1 MSKTQKEVN
10 KTSSFKIMFSAPDL
24 GAVKTDE
31 CSEFVL
37 TVLKGNK
44 KPIPPYVWLI
54 SMQSASKCF
63 CRLNNLCPIADDCYG
78 LDYEDNP
85 MFRDATLRCRD
96 LDESAIDFLV
106 SEPKGASFLANELIK
121 RSNRAKND
129 DMRLKYLRF
138 NVTGD
143 LKSLEYLKFVESVSI
158 DLYEALGTVTVI
170 YSHNRAVVDEFLAN
184 HQKTESKACL
194 RILGSGFMANANFDC
209 FTTDSEALECSS
221 NCVECFK
228 THGVALCY
236 DMALEGAVI
245 KEEFRENSKK

>member
-1 MSKTQKEVN
+1 MVESKKEVN
-10 KTSSFKIMFSAPDL
+10 KTSSFKINFNASSVTGTEAL
-24 GAVKTDE
+24 ETE
-31 CSEFVL
+31 EFVL

-78 LDYEDNP
+78 LDYETNP
-85 MFRDATLRCRD
+85 MFKDATLRCRD

-121 RSNRAKND
+121 RSNRARND

-143 LKSLEYLKFVESVSI
+143 LKSLEYLKFVESVAI
-158 DLYEALGTVTVI
+158 DLYEALGTITVI
-170 YSHNRAVVDEFLAN
+170 YSHNEPVVDEFLSN
-184 HQKTESKACL
+184 HQLEASKCCL

-209 FTTDSEALECSS
+209 FATDSEALECKS

-228 THGVALCY
+228 TNGVAYCY
-236 DMALEGAVI
+236 DIALEGSVI
-245 KEEFRENSKK
+245 KEEFRENTRK